1 MGSKGHLACSIGKS
15 VIRIGGAAYAVLK
28 NDWKFGFFAFGVAE
42 VLGVF
47 EELLD
52 KR

>member
-15 VIRIGGAAYAVLK
+15 VIRICGATYAVLK
-28 NDWKFGFFAFGVAE
+28 SDWKFGLSAFGVAE
-42 VLGVF
+42 VLGIF